1 MWLACQRQERNERW
15 GRSTGMMAV
24 VVDSDDSRGEFRAYR
39 EGEQMIVGI
48 PVSSDLTLAASYGG
62 GDLLISV
69 VGDEDVIVGFHRRRG
84 DDMVCVEEGE
94 CISLNPSNSS
104 FHFVSLFSIRALVVE
119 NRVSISNP
127 FLTMGF
133 PSSLGLLN
141 QPLNLHSPRPRVSR
155 ILCCAKDANHF
166 SNPHKPLRVS
176 YSKIDERTSSTE
188 VKKEIEMCYELIR
201 RLGRGVVYL
210 GSSRMG
216 PGHEHY
222 IQTQE
227 LAREVANLLG
237 CTSWSGAGPGLMDAA
252 TQGALQAGKPV
263 GGFKIGK
270 EANEWTSTNFHPY
283 LPSHT
288 YLTCRFFSARKH
300 GLVDAAVRTRNR
312 DKTGVIV
319 LPGGIGT
326 LDEAFEI
333 LALIQLE
340 RIGSALPVP
349 FILMNYDSFYSKL
362 LEFLDVCEDWGTLSK
377 GEVSSLWK
385 VCNNNSEALAYLSQ
399 FYNQNLVNKP

>member
-1 MWLACQRQERNERW
+1 
-15 GRSTGMMAV
+15 
-24 VVDSDDSRGEFRAYR
+24 
-39 EGEQMIVGI
+39 
-48 PVSSDLTLAASYGG
+48 
-62 GDLLISV
+62 
-69 VGDEDVIVGFHRRRG
+69 
-84 DDMVCVEEGE
+84 
-94 CISLNPSNSS
+94 
-104 FHFVSLFSIRALVVE
+104 
-119 NRVSISNP
+119 
-127 FLTMGF
+127 MGF
-133 PSSLGLLN
+133 SLATCSLLDLHNNFPHSHLQKNNGVFSQRPINFHLPKPHKNITIKTLKASPSS
-141 QPLNLHSPRPRVSR
+141 
-155 ILCCAKDANHF
+155 
-166 SNPHKPLRVS
+166 
-176 YSKIDERTSSTE
+176 KIQESATEEAVQFDERTSSTE
-188 VKKEIEMCYELIR
+188 VKKEIEMCYDLIR

-210 GSSRMG
+210 GSARMG

-263 GGFKIGK
+263 GGFKIVK
-270 EANEWTSTNFHPY
+270 EANEWTSTNYHPY

-300 GLVDAAVRTRNR
+300 GLVDAAVRTSKHDR
-312 DKTGVIV
+312 TAVIV

-349 FILMNYDSFYSKL
+349 FLLMNYDSFYLKL
-362 LEFLDVCEDWGTLSK
+362 LDFLDVCEDWGTVSK
-377 GEVSSLWK
+377 GEVSLLWS
-385 VCNNNSEALAYLSQ
+385 VCNSNSEALAYLEE
-399 FYNQNLVNKP
+399 FYDIHPVDLA

>member
-1 MWLACQRQERNERW
+1 MGFWSSSLVGLVNPPPWKSHSHHQRDFKIHCQSPITVRF
-15 GRSTGMMAV
+15 SKPH
-24 VVDSDDSRGEFRAYR
+24 RG
-39 EGEQMIVGI
+39 
-48 PVSSDLTLAASYGG
+48 VSS
-62 GDLLISV
+62 
-69 VGDEDVIVGFHRRRG
+69 
-84 DDMVCVEEGE
+84 
-94 CISLNPSNSS
+94 SN
-104 FHFVSLFSIRALVVE
+104 LQADI
-119 NRVSISNP
+119 
-127 FLTMGF
+127 
-133 PSSLGLLN
+133 
-141 QPLNLHSPRPRVSR
+141 
-155 ILCCAKDANHF
+155 
-166 SNPHKPLRVS
+166 
-176 YSKIDERTSSTE
+176 ERSSSTE
-188 VKKEIEMCYELIR
+188 VKKEIELCYELIR

-210 GSSRMG
+210 GSARMG
-216 PGHEHY
+216 PGHTHY

-227 LAREVANLLG
+227 LAKEVANLLG

-263 GGFKIGK
+263 AGFKIGK

-283 LPSHT
+283 LPSHS

-300 GLVDAAVRTRNR
+300 GLVDAAVRASNE

-362 LEFLDVCEDWGTLSK
+362 LEFLDVCEDWGTVSK

-385 VCNNNSEALAYLSQ
+385 VCNNNSEALAYLAQ
-399 FYNQNLVNKP
+399 FYDC